1 MMRAVIAAVAGLLI
15 AAAMHIA
22 IVLLVP
28 FFATADA
35 WTKIAALG
43 ADGVFRVLPSAGA
56 VLIPGDARMM
66 SAVCQFDL
74 TDGPVRIRAA
84 LPDTFW
90 SVSLFDRR
98 ARNLYSLNDS
108 SSEQSRLDL
117 VVITPAQAT
126 GFGANPPA
134 SAQTAIIAELPLDA
148 AMAVIRVFVAD
159 AASAAS
165 VSAALTSAD
174 CNAAL

>member
-1 MMRAVIAAVAGLLI
+1 MTRTVIAAVAGVLI

-28 FFATADA
+28 FFATTDA
-35 WTKIAALG
+35 WSKVAALG
-43 ADGVFRVLPSAGA
+43 ADDVFHILPAAGA
-56 VLIPGDARMM
+56 IPGDAHLM
-66 SAVCQFDL
+66 SAACEFDL

-90 SVSLFDRR
+90 SVALLDRR

-117 VVITPAQAT
+117 VVVTPAQAAA
-126 GFGANPPA
+126 FAANPPPSSQA
-134 SAQTAIIAELPLDA
+134 AIIAELPLDA
-148 AMAVIRVFVAD
+148 AIAVIRVFVAD

-165 VSAALTSAD
+165 VTAALTGAD
-174 CNAAL
+174 CNAPL